1 MNNYFN
7 YFTEVEEYFVRKRG
21 KNLLISPLDW
31 CLVELWRDSGIPL
44 HIVLRGIGRSF
55 EAAASRQKN
64 SPNTLFYCHQ
74 AILEAYQEYQNAM
87 VGAHEDE
94 EPESVPVVSKETVR
108 REAVLGYLED
118 LEKRLQGREDEGFER
133 TGQRIAILKS
143 EVSIS
148 PTISYQEIDR
158 DLADIGSMLARTLKE
173 DMGREKTRELG
184 SEVKKE
190 LKIYRKRLSKEMYQR
205 LEDNYLDR
213 QILALY
219 DLPEFNLLGIEQS

>member
-1 MNNYFN
+1 MSNYFN

-44 HIVLRGIGRSF
+44 HIVLRGIERSF
-55 EAAASRQKN
+55 ESAARRQKS

-87 VGAHEDE
+87 VGASEDQE
-94 EPESVPVVSKETVR
+94 SESVAEVSEETAR

-118 LEKRLQGREDEGFER
+118 LEKRLQGREEEGFQR
-133 TGQRIAILKS
+133 AGQRIAALRS
-143 EVSIS
+143 EVSVS
-148 PTISYQEIDR
+148 QPISYQEIDR
-158 DLADIGSMLARTLKE
+158 DLAEIGSMLARTLKE
-173 DMGREKTRELG
+173 DMGRERARELG
-184 SEVKKE
+184 SDVKKE

-205 LEDNYLDR
+205 LEGNYLDR
-213 QILALY
+213 QILGLY
-219 DLPEFNLLGIEQS
+219 DLPEFNLLGIDQS

>member
-1 MNNYFN
+1 LNNYFN

-44 HIVLRGIGRSF
+44 HIVLRGIERSF
-55 EAAASRQKN
+55 ESAARRQKS

-87 VGAHEDE
+87 VGASEDQE
-94 EPESVPVVSKETVR
+94 SESVAEVSEETAR

-118 LEKRLQGREDEGFER
+118 LEKRLQGQQEEGFQR
-133 TGQRIAILKS
+133 AGQRIAALRS
-143 EVSIS
+143 EVSVS
-148 PTISYQEIDR
+148 QPISYQEIDR
-158 DLADIGSMLARTLKE
+158 DLAEIGSMLASTLKE
-173 DMGREKTRELG
+173 DMGRERARELG
-184 SEVKKE
+184 SDVKKE

-205 LEDNYLDR
+205 LEGNYLDR
-213 QILALY
+213 QILSLY
-219 DLPEFNLLGIEQS
+219 DLPEFNLLGIDQS

>member
-1 MNNYFN
+1 MSNYFN

-44 HIVLRGIGRSF
+44 HIVLRGIERSF
-55 EAAASRQKN
+55 ESAARRQKS

-87 VGAHEDE
+87 VGASEDQE
-94 EPESVPVVSKETVR
+94 SESVAEVSEETAR

-118 LEKRLQGREDEGFER
+118 LEKRLQGREEEGFQR
-133 TGQRIAILKS
+133 AGQRIAALRS
-143 EVSIS
+143 EVSVS
-148 PTISYQEIDR
+148 QPISYQEIDR
-158 DLADIGSMLARTLKE
+158 DLAEIGSMLASTLKE
-173 DMGREKTRELG
+173 DMGRERARELG
-184 SEVKKE
+184 SDVKKE

-205 LEDNYLDR
+205 LEGNYLDR
-213 QILALY
+213 QILGLY
-219 DLPEFNLLGIEQS
+219 DLPEFNLLGIDQS

>member
-44 HIVLRGIGRSF
+44 HIVLRGIERSF
-55 EAAASRQKN
+55 ESASRRQKS

-87 VGAHEDE
+87 VGASEDQE
-94 EPESVPVVSKETVR
+94 SESVAEVSEETAR

-118 LEKRLQGREDEGFER
+118 LEKRLQGQQEEGFQR
-133 TGQRIAILKS
+133 AGQRIAALRS
-143 EVSIS
+143 EVSVS
-148 PTISYQEIDR
+148 QPISYQEIDR
-158 DLADIGSMLARTLKE
+158 DLAEIGSMLASTLKE
-173 DMGREKTRELG
+173 DMGRERARELG
-184 SEVKKE
+184 SDVKKE

-205 LEDNYLDR
+205 LEGNYLDR
-213 QILALY
+213 QILGLY
-219 DLPEFNLLGIEQS
+219 DLPEFNLLGIDQS

>member
-1 MNNYFN
+1 MSNYFN

-44 HIVLRGIGRSF
+44 HIVLRGIERSF
-55 EAAASRQKN
+55 ESAARRQKS

-87 VGAHEDE
+87 VGASEDQKS
-94 EPESVPVVSKETVR
+94 ESVAEVSEETAR

-118 LEKRLQGREDEGFER
+118 LEKRLQGREEEGFQR
-133 TGQRIAILKS
+133 AGLRIAALRS
-143 EVSIS
+143 EVSVS
-148 PTISYQEIDR
+148 QPISYQEIDR
-158 DLADIGSMLARTLKE
+158 DLAEIGSMLASTLKE
-173 DMGREKTRELG
+173 DMGRERARELG
-184 SEVKKE
+184 SNVKKE

-205 LEDNYLDR
+205 LEGNYLDR
-213 QILALY
+213 QILGLY
-219 DLPEFNLLGIEQS
+219 DLPEFNLLGIDQS

>member
-44 HIVLRGIGRSF
+44 HIVLRGIERSF
-55 EAAASRQKN
+55 ESAARRQKS

-87 VGAHEDE
+87 VGASEDQE
-94 EPESVPVVSKETVR
+94 SESVAEVSEETAR

-118 LEKRLQGREDEGFER
+118 LEKRLQGQEEEGFQR
-133 TGQRIAILKS
+133 AGQRITALRS
-143 EVSIS
+143 EVSVS
-148 PTISYQEIDR
+148 QPISYQEIDR
-158 DLADIGSMLARTLKE
+158 DLAEIGSMLASTLKE
-173 DMGREKTRELG
+173 DMGRERARELG
-184 SEVKKE
+184 SDVKKE

-205 LEDNYLDR
+205 LEGNYLDR
-213 QILALY
+213 QILGLY
-219 DLPEFNLLGIEQS
+219 DLPEFNLLGIDQS

>member
-44 HIVLRGIGRSF
+44 HIVLRGIERSF
-55 EAAASRQKN
+55 ESAARRQKS

-87 VGAHEDE
+87 VGASEDQE
-94 EPESVPVVSKETVR
+94 SESVAEVSEETAR

-118 LEKRLQGREDEGFER
+118 LEKRLQGREEEGFQR
-133 TGQRIAILKS
+133 AGQRIAALRS
-143 EVSIS
+143 EVSVS
-148 PTISYQEIDR
+148 QPISYQEIDR
-158 DLADIGSMLARTLKE
+158 DLAEIGSMLASTLKE
-173 DMGREKTRELG
+173 DMGRERARELG
-184 SEVKKE
+184 SDVKKE

-205 LEDNYLDR
+205 LEGNYLDR
-213 QILALY
+213 QILGLY
-219 DLPEFNLLGIEQS
+219 DLPEFNLLGIDQS

>member
-44 HIVLRGIGRSF
+44 HIVLRGIERSF
-55 EAAASRQKN
+55 ESAARRQKS

-87 VGAHEDE
+87 VGASEDQE
-94 EPESVPVVSKETVR
+94 SESVAEVSEETAR

-118 LEKRLQGREDEGFER
+118 LEKRLQGQQEEGFQR
-133 TGQRIAILKS
+133 AGQRIAALRS
-143 EVSIS
+143 EVSVS
-148 PTISYQEIDR
+148 QPISYQEIDR
-158 DLADIGSMLARTLKE
+158 DLAEIGSMLASTLKE
-173 DMGREKTRELG
+173 DMGRERARELG
-184 SEVKKE
+184 SDVKKE

-205 LEDNYLDR
+205 LEGNYLDR
-213 QILALY
+213 QILGLY
-219 DLPEFNLLGIEQS
+219 DLPEFNLLGIDQS